1 MNRLTN
7 NSSNLF
13 AKKQHGAVL
22 AVSLV
27 VLVLITLVGVSSF
40 KASITQ
46 TLMSANSQFQSLS
59 FNDAERSLV
68 EAEDALEAQ
77 VLAAGTFDF
86 NTAEDGYYAEDQDL
100 NVFNINWDSLAAVET
115 GKTAN
120 DKYIIKY
127 QGLELL
133 PGEDETLQNNNA
145 PIIGSSVH
153 TFIVTSRS
161 KNLKR
166 AERVLQSVYVTSEQP

>member
-1 MNRLTN
+1 MNNITN
-7 NSSNLF
+7 NNRTLLPI
-13 AKKQHGAVL
+13 KQHGAVL
-22 AVSLV
+22 GVSLV
-27 VLVLITLVGVSSF
+27 VLVLITLVGLSSF
-40 KASITQ
+40 QSSMTQ
-46 TLMSANSQFQSLS
+46 SLMSANSQFQSLA

-68 EAEDALEAQ
+68 EAEEALEAQ
-77 VLAAGTFDF
+77 VLVAGAFDF
-86 NTAEDGYYAEDQDL
+86 NTADDGYYSADEAL
-100 NVFNINWDSLAAVET
+100 NVFDINWDTHTAAET
-115 GKTAN
+115 GKTAD

-133 PGEDETLQNNNA
+133 PGEDESLQNNNA

-166 AERVLQSVYVTSEQP
+166 AERVLQSVYITSEQP